1 MIQRKLSLII
11 PVVLVV
17 LFIALGPLAPHAQ
30 AAVIIVNCDG
40 CDEFPLWLQV
50 LLPLIGIGLA
60 MGILYLPRRLA
71 RRARTQRQ
79 ATAIWLGGVTI
90 LTIALV
96 VLARAIVV
104 VLGGT

>member
-1 MIQRKLSLII
+1 MIHRASDLKILI
-11 PVVLVV
+11 VVAA
-17 LFIALGPLAPHAQ
+17 LFIAAGPLAAHAQ
-30 AAVIIVNCDG
+30 ATVIVVNCDG

-60 MGILYLPRRLA
+60 MAILYLPRRLA
-71 RRARTQRQ
+71 RRARTQGQ

-90 LTIALV
+90 LTIGLV
-96 VLARAIVV
+96 VLFRAIVV

>member
-1 MIQRKLSLII
+1 MIHRASGLK
-11 PVVLVV
+11 VLVLV
-17 LFIALGPLAPHAQ
+17 AALFVAAGPLAAHVQ
-30 AAVIIVNCDG
+30 AAVIVVNCDG
-40 CDEFPLWLQV
+40 CGEFPLWLQV

-71 RRARTQRQ
+71 RRARTQGQ

-90 LTIALV
+90 LTIGLV
-96 VLARAIVV
+96 VLFRAIVV

>member
-1 MIQRKLSLII
+1 MTNLKII
-11 PVVLVV
+11 VVLAA
-17 LFIALGPLAPHAQ
+17 LFTAAGPLAAHAQ
-30 AAVIIVNCDG
+30 ATVIVNCDG

-60 MGILYLPRRLA
+60 MAILYLPRRLA
-71 RRARTQRQ
+71 RRARTQGQ

-90 LTIALV
+90 LTVGLV
-96 VLARAIVV
+96 VLFRAIVV